1 MLRRALKRTSVV
13 SQRLRNTY
21 IPQAENHEARSKVAQ
36 AEIQQLRSENEMLRN
51 HADPGVQQEID
62 LQAQLDLRMKT
73 APRHPDDDP
82 DLEPHEQDSSYGRT
96 SATISSLSEKYRGM
110 VTITNIDE
118 NSTLVNAAGGH
129 IYTVKGDLMCMRD
142 LVLSWRPP
150 DNIQDWRFEHFIS
163 AAMVF
168 PTTFLTVIGTGDSF
182 ERLPTE
188 LTDEFKRRGIPVE
201 VSNSLNACS
210 LYNLLCAEREGE
222 GIILFSK
229 RLSQPRY
236 VFDPHNVHALQ
247 NTASAGERKR
257 IQLSKQANK
266 NVPAMAHPKYNK

>member
-1 MLRRALKRTSVV
+1 
-13 SQRLRNTY
+13 
-21 IPQAENHEARSKVAQ
+21 
-36 AEIQQLRSENEMLRN
+36 
-51 HADPGVQQEID
+51 
-62 LQAQLDLRMKT
+62 
-73 APRHPDDDP
+73 
-82 DLEPHEQDSSYGRT
+82 
-96 SATISSLSEKYRGM
+96 M